1 MKFEFKTDRFSL
13 LVKPDLSVHL
23 QNIHGATERVE
34 LVIKTKYCS
43 YSIDIQDTE
52 RLQCLLPILQLEI
65 QAILTSYHLQL
76 VTNNFSVQEGTCY
89 FDFTTREVSM

>member
-1 MKFEFKTDRFSL
+1 MKFKFKTDRFSL

-23 QNIHGATERVE
+23 QNIHGVTDKVE
-34 LVIKTKYCS
+34 LVVQTKACS

-52 RLQCLLPILQLEI
+52 RLQRLLPILQL
-65 QAILTSYHLQL
+65 ATYHLQL
-76 VTNNFSVQEGTCY
+76 VTNNFRLQGSTCY